1 MGLFLFGADVT
12 ASGNGHYVTWGRYDA
27 EHQEVLRRIEA
38 IETGRRSTRDKLFT
52 LMGFAL
58 IGLILPL
65 IYTIII
71 TAIHLKS
78 S

>member
-1 MGLFLFGADVT
+1 MSDS
-12 ASGNGHYVTWGRYDA
+12 SGNGHYVTWGRYDA
-27 EHQEVLRRIEA
+27 EHQAILQRIEA
-38 IETGRRSTRDKLFT
+38 IESGRRGTRDKLFT

-71 TAIHLKS
+71 TAVHLKS